1 MIRLRS
7 PNDNHT
13 TERHIPMKKILI
25 ATTAL
30 LFLAP
35 TAAVAGESTDMLES
49 QIARL
54 VDKVEHKNDVIACE
68 RENRRKLERALR
80 EGGAVLT
87 VRCP

>member
-1 MIRLRS
+1 
-7 PNDNHT
+7 
-13 TERHIPMKKILI
+13 MKKILI

-35 TAAVAGESTDMLES
+35 TAAVADEATDLLEAK
-49 QIARL
+49 IERL
-54 VDKVEHKNDVIACE
+54 VDEAGRLADKAARLAEKVEHKNEVIACE

-87 VRCP
+87 VRC